1 MKLLI
6 HDLNEKEWNKVAA
19 DYDDWEVIS
28 DNGSIRPCSG
38 CFGCWLKT
46 PGRCVIN
53 DGYDRMGV
61 LLHKADEVVVMTRYT
76 YGGFSSFVKNVF
88 DRSIGYILPFFRIYK
103 GEMHHRLRY
112 NESKIVTYIF
122 RGKEVSEKDK
132 AKARKYAEAVS
143 TNFNAQIKEIRFA
156 ECDEQGADVSS
167 PEPVSDSAAATKDP
181 ATAKV
186 LFLNCSLRGD
196 NAHSKQFLD
205 LLAERVGGDI
215 ERINISAY
223 NNSLDELAGI
233 VAGADKVVL
242 GMPLYVDGIPS
253 TPLRLMELVE
263 KETSHGAKKIYAVA
277 NMGFYES
284 KQIENLLSMVKTWC
298 DCCGFEYGGGIAI
311 GAGEMMGQV
320 LGFGNN
326 GPAKYVFEGLDR
338 LAGAISASDTI
349 DDIYTMA
356 NKFPRILYFLAANSG
371 MKKSGKQNGLKKK
384 DLLMQVDLL
393 RERTYREPHSS
404 TRGRLPEA

>member
-6 HDLNEKEWNKVAA
+6 HDLNDNEWHKIAA
-19 DYDDWEVIS
+19 DYDGWEVIS
-28 DNGSIRPCSG
+28 DNGSIRPCAG

-46 PGRCVIN
+46 PGSCVIK
-53 DGYDRMGV
+53 DGYERMGA

-103 GEMHHRLRY
+103 GEMHHQLRY

-122 RGKEVSEKDK
+122 RGKELSEEDK

-143 TNFNAQIKEIRFA
+143 TNFNAQIKEIRFD
-156 ECDEQGADVSS
+156 ECDEEEANAAPKETASALS
-167 PEPVSDSAAATKDP
+167 SAAAPKES
-181 ATAKV
+181 AQKKA
-186 LFLNCSLRGD
+186 LFLNCSPRGN
-196 NAHSKQFLD
+196 NANSKKFLD

-215 ERINISAY
+215 ERINITSFR
-223 NNSLDELAGI
+223 NNQDELAHLI
-233 VAGADKVVL
+233 SGADRVVL
-242 GMPLYVDGIPS
+242 GMPLYVDGVPS

-263 KETSHGAKKIYAVA
+263 KEISNSPKKIYVVA

-284 KQIENLLSMVKTWC
+284 KQIENLLSIVKTWS

-320 LGFGNN
+320 LGFGSN
-326 GPAKYVFEGLDR
+326 GPAKYVFEGLDK
-338 LAGAISASDTI
+338 LADAVNTSTTI
-349 DDIYTMA
+349 DDIYTKA
-356 NKFPRILYFLAANSG
+356 NKFPRFLYFLAANSG

-384 DLLMQVDLL
+384 DLLMQV
-393 RERTYREPHSS
+393 E
-404 TRGRLPEA
+404 